1 MKRSIDVIEHAGEIM
16 KKVNDAVLLTTKKD
30 GQVNAMTISWG
41 GMAIE
46 WGKPL
51 FITYVRESRFTK
63 EFLDATGEFTVNL
76 PMGEF
81 DKKITAVCGAKSG
94 RDMDKVAELGIPKR
108 LMCRA
113 FASFPLRWSAA
124 SCSSRNRILPI
135 LMPRTRKSGIPSMKR
150 WVAPTSTRPITPKSW
165 RPTLSSSSG
174 YSALCA
180 GGGACRLLR
189 LARLPISL
197 RPDVLKNEYG
207 RAPWLRTEARV
218 HFLVP

>member
-63 EFLDATGEFTVNL
+63 ECLDATGEFTVNL

-81 DKKITAVCGAKSG
+81 DKKITAVCGAKAG
-94 RDMDKVAELGIPKR
+94 RDMDKVAELGLTLEDPEEVNVPGICELP
-108 LMCRA
+108 LTLECRVLFKQEQDLA
-113 FASFPLRWSAA
+113 NLDAA
-124 SCSSRNRILPI
+124 DAEKWYPVDETLGGPNKHTAYYAEI
-135 LMPRTRKSGIPSMKR
+135 
-150 WVAPTSTRPITPKSW
+150 VAAYVI
-165 RPTLSSSSG
+165 
-174 YSALCA
+174 
-180 GGGACRLLR
+180 
-189 LARLPISL
+189 
-197 RPDVLKNEYG
+197 E
-207 RAPWLRTEARV
+207 
-218 HFLVP
+218 

>member
-81 DKKITAVCGAKSG
+81 DKKITAVCAAKSG
-94 RDMDKVAELGIPKR
+94 RDMDKVAELGLTLEDPKEVNVPGIR
-108 LMCRA
+108 ELPLTLECRVLFKQEQDLA
-113 FASFPLRWSAA
+113 NLDAA
-124 SCSSRNRILPI
+124 DAEKWYPVDETLGGPNKHTAYYAEI
-135 LMPRTRKSGIPSMKR
+135 
-150 WVAPTSTRPITPKSW
+150 VAAYVI
-165 RPTLSSSSG
+165 
-174 YSALCA
+174 
-180 GGGACRLLR
+180 
-189 LARLPISL
+189 
-197 RPDVLKNEYG
+197 E
-207 RAPWLRTEARV
+207 
-218 HFLVP
+218 